1 MGWNRLYS
9 LKSYIKSSLWLV
21 PFIALLLYLMAIRV
35 ASLLEPWII
44 WIEPWPWGTEGT
56 QRLLETII
64 TMTLTFVVFTFGSLL
79 VAIQIAGGQLTP
91 RIIATTLLNDNAIRF
106 TVGLFTFTL
115 LFATGAL
122 VRLEAAVPQA
132 IAQIAG
138 LLGFL
143 SIAAFLYLIDYA
155 ARLLR
160 PVSIMLRVSEQG
172 RAVIEDVYPA
182 MAKAEADTAASYL
195 RPGTEPDK
203 VILYRGR
210 PAIIVAVNKDA
221 LLAKAEKTRSVVEL
235 VPRIGD
241 FVASGEPLFRLYG
254 ILSPDEDKLKSL
266 IAFGPE
272 RTLEHDATFA
282 FRIIADIAIKALSK
296 AINDPTTAVLAID
309 QLQRLLCFAGK
320 RDLGKEAIFN
330 AAGELRLICRTPDWE
345 DFVKLTFS
353 EIRLYGAENFQI
365 ARRLRAVLEYGLQVL
380 PEFRRP
386 ALETEMALLDRRL
399 AQIYDF
405 PEDLELAKMPDTQ
418 GLGGSKSLPP
428 KAQPATGSVTPF
440 RQ

>member
-428 KAQPATGSVTPF
+428 KAQSATGSVTPF